1 VRGRSGPLKPL
12 PKIKKSVSV
21 NKMNISFAMVYLI
34 IIRGTQKTLKNRQ
47 SKTNKIKLQKTRQI
61 SNTDPTINVGILVS
75 TGVRER

>member
-1 VRGRSGPLKPL
+1 MRGRSGPLKPL
-12 PKIKKSVSV
+12 PKIKTSVSV